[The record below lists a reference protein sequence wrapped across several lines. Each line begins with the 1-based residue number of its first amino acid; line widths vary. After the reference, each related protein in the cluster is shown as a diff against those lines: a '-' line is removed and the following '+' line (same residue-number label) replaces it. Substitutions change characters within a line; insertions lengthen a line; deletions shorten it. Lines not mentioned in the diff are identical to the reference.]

1 MNAASPGPADVKV
14 SVPMIT
20 YNHERFIAQAI
31 EGVLMQ
37 QTDFGVELVIGEDCS
52 TDGTRAIVR
61 HYGERYPERIRLL
74 LPERNRGGLANA
86 VATFNACRGQYI
98 APCEG
103 DDYWTDPLKLQ
114 KQVGFLEAHPDYV
127 LCHHD
132 AIIVDENGALLRD
145 SKLPPDSRRDFSG
158 EELIKGALVL
168 TLTACYRHVVTEYPP
183 EHFRVFNSDTF
194 LFSLL
199 GNYGRSKYL
208 GDTIQPDAYRVHSG
222 GIWSSQANDWLRAYH
237 LLSTYYWLRV
247 YYQRLGK
254 KEYARYFSHA
264 LLHAN
269 VLYRLPSADQVE
281 STLVVHLERVE
292 GQLSALNDTPERNAS
307 MRACLSANLYVGGA
321 LASFGWQCWERGRY
335 YLEQAVRLD
344 PDAWSDGASLESI
357 LVNQGAALA
366 ESSGGIDGT
375 RLHNYLIGIRHHFP
389 KKLQLP
395 EQIYRRVESRIYA
408 EAAYR
413 CHLATDR
420 RGVRHYT
427 RHALQSN
434 PLLVK
439 DIGMLR
445 RAIRL

>member
-1 MNAASPGPADVKV
+1 MNTAIPGPADVKV
-14 SVPMIT
+14 SVAMIT
-20 YNHERFIAQAI
+20 YNHERFIAQSI

-37 QTDFGVELVIGEDCS
+37 QTDFAVELVIGEDCS

-61 HYGERYPERIRLL
+61 RYGERHPERIRLL
-74 LPERNRGGLANA
+74 LPERNLGADANLAA
-86 VATFNACRGQYI
+86 VLKACRGQYV
-98 APCEG
+98 ALLEG
-103 DDYWTDPLKLQ
+103 DDYWTDPTKLQ
-114 KQVGFLEAHPDYV
+114 KQVDFLEEHPDYV

-132 AIIVDENGALLRD
+132 AVIVDENGALIKN

-158 EELIKGALVL
+158 EELIKGALIL
-168 TLTACYRHVVTEYPP
+168 TLTACFRHIVTENPP
-183 EHFRVFNSDTF
+183 EHFRVLNSDTF

-208 GDTIQPDAYRVHSG
+208 GDTIKPDAYRVHSG
-222 GIWSSQANDWLRAYH
+222 GVWSSQADDWLKAYH
-237 LLSTYYWLRV
+237 LLNTYYWLRM
-247 YYQRLGK
+247 YYERLGK
-254 KEYARYFSHA
+254 KEYAQSFSRA

-269 VLYRLPSADQVE
+269 LLYRLPCAEEVE
-281 STLVVHLERVE
+281 STLVNHLERFE
-292 GQLSALNDTPERNAS
+292 GRLSALNDTSERNAS

-321 LASFGWQCWERGRY
+321 FASFGWQRWERGRY
-335 YLEQAVRLD
+335 YLEQAVQLD
-344 PDAWSDGASLESI
+344 PDAWSDGVSLESM

-375 RLHNYLIGIRHHFP
+375 RLHNYLVGIRHHFP
-389 KKLQLP
+389 KKLELP
-395 EQIYRRVESRIYA
+395 EQIYRRVEGRIYA

-413 CHLATDR
+413 CHLAMDV
-420 RGVRHYT
+420 RGVRYNT

-445 RAIRL
+445 RALRL